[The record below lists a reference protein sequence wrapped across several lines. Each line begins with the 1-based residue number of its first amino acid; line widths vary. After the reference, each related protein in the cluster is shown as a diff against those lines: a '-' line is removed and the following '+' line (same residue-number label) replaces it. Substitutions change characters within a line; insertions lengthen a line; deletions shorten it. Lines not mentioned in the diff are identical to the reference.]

1 MDKENK
7 LLFDQINN
15 LTNEIKR
22 CVYQNDQLNREI
34 ESLKLFLK
42 QVPVTELQF
51 QKKMLDHFEH
61 CLRSIQNKYK
71 YWRMVPKSWAY
82 NSICRRLRKNIKHL
96 EAFQCNEP

>member
-7 LLFDQINN
+7 LLFEQINN
-15 LTNEIKR
+15 LKNEIKR
-22 CVYQNDQLNREI
+22 CVDQNDQLNREI

-42 QVPVTELQF
+42 RVPVTELQF

-61 CLRSIQNKYK
+61 CLRSIKSKHK
-71 YWRMVPKSWAY
+71 YWRMMPRSWVY

-96 EAFQCNEP
+96 EAFQSNEL